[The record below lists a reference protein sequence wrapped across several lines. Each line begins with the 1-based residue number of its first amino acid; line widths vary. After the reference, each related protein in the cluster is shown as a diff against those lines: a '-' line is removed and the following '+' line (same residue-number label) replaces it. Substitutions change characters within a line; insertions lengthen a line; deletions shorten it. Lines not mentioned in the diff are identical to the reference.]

1 MQKES
6 RVGSIQIS
14 LSCRQ
19 CFSFKVS
26 LQIGGYGV
34 TGNEDNDPIKAAFF
48 FYVKLSG
55 RLRTVT
61 SSSVSMK
68 FVNGY

>member
-1 MQKES
+1 MC
-6 RVGSIQIS
+6 VGSILIS

-19 CFSFKVS
+19 SFSMMKVT
-26 LQIGGYGV
+26 LQLGGYGV